1 MKYNESNFT
10 YLKLTNLSEYYS
22 YLLRAEYAC
31 EDFPRMTKI
40 IVRRVLESF
49 LWKIAVSYGIT
60 YTISTGKMIKI
71 LRHNKKLALPEE
83 IYGYIQIIRVNGIGI
98 TLYRSRDK
106 KIDKHPIEILE
117 LIHKIFYWYLND
129 NEKEVISKFADL
141 SFKAPNTIEFEKNK
155 LKKVNRDISLKDNQI
170 NNLRKNIIEIASKS
184 KSVGELNKI
193 IIAIKEEK
201 LEFEKYKLFL
211 VERINLYKC
220 EIEKIKNTYANEI
233 NEVEIVKEECIENH
247 MLLSKKESLVVRA
260 ELDNQQVKSIIDGLE
275 EHDNIIDERK
285 AIIESK
291 LEGIRYRYEKLLDLT
306 NRYQDNSETIIFTS
320 NEELR
325 KILNID
331 KEEISVELNFL
342 NNDFYNKITEYNK
355 LVDETKK
362 KIIIFKE
369 ILDDKIK
376 KSIKYNDFYNAF
388 LNLNGNKLRI
398 LYSMVSNWNKNNFT
412 ILSKPKEW
420 ILNSNNEESFIKMIN
435 KTMEEIIDVSDDQI
449 KLLLYYKLIRIA
461 NINVKNICNRKDFIK
476 AIDGMIESAY
486 GLLVNTKDF
495 NYYLSKTHSIK
506 VYYLKNIIKKIKNR
520 YKNAKIKDEL
530 IHKIYNEIVKLSL
543 KNEVYFVESLKVDIM
558 NENSLKNSIRK
569 HPFEFLS
576 IIIEIGELV
585 NYRFVYRIIFE
596 FIKDIKSNNNEFT
609 TEQLSLEKFL
619 LGSFRVMLFIS
630 KGEGVNNKS
639 LDEVL
644 PIFIGEV
651 LISNSIINS
660 NKVDF
665 DSYNRMIDVWKSKR
679 IFYKDRIN
687 EKNDIDIELE
697 NILNNKCKLELNLDK
712 LTHELE
718 TLNQKYESYEE
729 EFKQIIFSSEK
740 SRLLESYDKYK
751 ECEIKK
757 NELERNSEK
766 ESGNSIIERLVDQ
779 AAKQIKDLNLSDS
792 QYQLIQE
799 AKSSSIFNKESKV
812 FDDIQNRIKEI
823 ENDIYNNNK
832 MLKKNEELL
841 ELIQTKSNKLN
852 EYIKTLKKTYPDMD

>member
-220 EIEKIKNTYANEI
+220 EIEKIKNTYENEI

>member
-83 IYGYIQIIRVNGIGI
+83 IYDYIQIIRVNGIGI

-220 EIEKIKNTYANEI
+220 EIEKIKNTYENEI

>member
-1 MKYNESNFT
+1 MKHNGSNFT
-10 YLKLTNLSEYYS
+10 YLNLTTLSEYYA

-31 EDFPRMTKI
+31 EDFPIITKI
-40 IVRRVLESF
+40 IVRRVLERF
-49 LWKIAVSYGIT
+49 LWKIAVSYGIS
-60 YTISTGKMIKI
+60 YTISTGQMIKI
-71 LRHNKKLALPEE
+71 LRYNKKLALPEE
-83 IYGYIQIIRVNGIGI
+83 IYDYIQIIRVNGIGI

-106 KIDKHPIEILE
+106 EIDKPPIEILE
-117 LIHKIFYWYLND
+117 LIHKIFCWYLND

-141 SFKAPNTIEFEKNK
+141 SFKAPNTIEYEKNK

-220 EIEKIKNTYANEI
+220 EIEKIKNSYKNEI
-233 NEVEIVKEECIENH
+233 NDVELIKEECIENH
-247 MLLSKKESLVVRA
+247 MLLFKKESLVVRA
-260 ELDNQQVKSIIDGLE
+260 ELDNQRVKSIIDGLE
-275 EHDNIIDERK
+275 ERDNIIDEMK

-291 LEGIRYRYEKLLDLT
+291 LEGIRHSYEKLLDLT
-306 NRYQDNSETIIFTS
+306 NRYQDNSESIIFTS

-331 KEEISVELNFL
+331 KEEISAELNFQ

-355 LVDETKK
+355 LVEETNK

-398 LYSMVSNWNKNNFT
+398 LYSMVSNWNKNNFN
-412 ILSKPKEW
+412 ILSKSKEW
-420 ILNSNNEESFIKMIN
+420 ILNSNNEESFIKVIN
-435 KTMEEIIDVSDDQI
+435 KTMEEIRDVSDDQI

-461 NINVKNICNRKDFIK
+461 NIDIKNICNRKNFIK
-476 AIDGMIESAY
+476 SIDGMVESTY

-495 NYYLSKTHSIK
+495 NYYLLKTHSIK
-506 VYYLKNIIKKIKNR
+506 VYYLKSIIEKIKNR
-520 YKNAKIKDEL
+520 YKNVKFKDKL
-530 IHKIYNEIVKLSL
+530 IYKIYDEILKLSL

-569 HPFEFLS
+569 QPFEFLS

-585 NYRFVYRIIFE
+585 NYIFVYSIIFE

-609 TEQLSLEKFL
+609 TEQFSLEKFL

-630 KGEGVNNKS
+630 KGEGVNNKP

-651 LISNSIINS
+651 LISDSIINS

-665 DSYNRMIDVWKSKR
+665 DSYNRMIDVWKNKR
-679 IFYKDRIN
+679 IFYKDKIN
-687 EKNDIDIELE
+687 EKNYVDIKLE
-697 NILNNKCKLELNLDK
+697 DILNKKYQLELNLEK
-712 LTHELE
+712 LTRELE
-718 TLNQKYESYEE
+718 TLNQKYESCEE

-740 SRLLESYDKYK
+740 SRLLGSYDKYK
-751 ECEIKK
+751 ELEIKK
-757 NELERNSEK
+757 NELWHKSEK

-779 AAKQIKDLNLSDS
+779 AAKHIKDSNLLDA
-792 QYQLIQE
+792 QYRLIQE

-812 FDDIQNRIKEI
+812 FNSIQNRIKEI
-823 ENDIYNNNK
+823 DNDIYNNNK
-832 MLKKNEELL
+832 MLKENEVLL
-841 ELIQTKSNKLN
+841 ELMQAKSNKLYQ
-852 EYIKTLKKTYPDMD
+852 YIKTLKKIYPDMD

>member
-98 TLYRSRDK
+98 TLYRSRDR

-220 EIEKIKNTYANEI
+220 EIEKIKNTYENEI